1 MLDRMLERVGGRDR
15 IISLLTAVVVIGV
28 GVWIVAEAVLYIG
41 VFGSGDGG
49 GFTVGWIKWA
59 RS

>member
-41 VFGSGDGG
+41 VF
-49 GFTVGWIKWA
+49 
-59 RS
+59 